1 MTEVMLFR
9 RRKSVAARRVVVI
22 PRRDTRPGILLFII
36 RSRSLV
42 VEYLQILG
50 SMRNQVKAKREV
62 STTREIPQ
70 ILIEIQMEP
79 PVFRKELN

>member
-1 MTEVMLFR
+1 M
-9 RRKSVAARRVVVI
+9 AARRVVVI

-50 SMRNQVKAKREV
+50 SMRNQVKARTINNK
-62 STTREIPQ
+62 SDYSHI
-70 ILIEIQMEP
+70 I
-79 PVFRKELN
+79 

>member
-1 MTEVMLFR
+1 M
-9 RRKSVAARRVVVI
+9 AARRVVAI

-50 SMRNQVKAKREV
+50 SMRNQVKARTINNK
-62 STTREIPQ
+62 SDYSHI
-70 ILIEIQMEP
+70 I
-79 PVFRKELN
+79 